1 MEPTGNGRELS
12 RAWQAVLGRLEVE
25 VNKHNF
31 NTWLRDTRPLHASGN
46 IVTVQART
54 AMNCDWLNQRL
65 SVVVHRAASAIF
77 GDDVRIEFVPRGAE
91 SPAEPASLDAA
102 VPAPQPPAGPLV
114 GCVNSAYTFHE
125 YLPADGNRLALQ
137 SCVALLD
144 DPDLR
149 ISPVVIFGAPGLGK
163 THLLHALAGS
173 ASVAGW
179 PVACLSAEEF
189 TNRFMTALR
198 GGKLEDFQKSLRGV
212 RLLII
217 DDLQYLAGKTG
228 TLDELVHTIDAVTNA
243 GGHVVVASE
252 RHPFDLDLPERLASR
267 LAGGIVTRVEPFV
280 MGERRRFIEQA
291 ARRHRV
297 ALPAWA
303 IERIAGCEA
312 PSVRLLQGA
321 VNAAVSLQRSEML
334 AERDL
339 DAALTRISIAAV
351 SPGALEDRC
360 LLDTIARYFEVGMDD
375 LIGRSRKPLLTQ
387 ARAIAVAA
395 LKDRGRSNADVAE
408 VLGGRDRSTIS
419 QAAERGRELLGAE
432 PRLRSQLAG

>member
-1 MEPTGNGRELS
+1 MEPLGNGRELS

-46 IVTVQART
+46 VVTVQART

-65 SVVVHRAASAIF
+65 TVVVHRAASAIF
-77 GDDVRIEFVPRGAE
+77 GDDVRVEFVPRGAE
-91 SPAEPASLDAA
+91 PPAEAPSPEAPPAQ
-102 VPAPQPPAGPLV
+102 PAAGPLV
-114 GCVNSAYTFHE
+114 GSVNSIYTFQA
-125 YLPADGNRLALQ
+125 YVPADGNRLALQ

-163 THLLHALAGS
+163 THLLHALAGR
-173 ASVAGW
+173 ATAAGW
-179 PVACLSAEEF
+179 AVACLSAEEF
-189 TNRFMTALR
+189 TNRYMMGFR
-198 GGKLEDFQKSLRGV
+198 GGKLEEFQRALRGV

-228 TLDELVHTIDAVTNA
+228 TLDELVHTIDAVTNN

-252 RHPFDLDLPERLASR
+252 RHPFDLDLPDRLASR
-267 LAGGIVTRVEPFV
+267 LAGGIVTRVEPFLLA
-280 MGERRRFIEQA
+280 ERRRFIEQA

-297 ALPAWA
+297 ALPGWA

-321 VNAAVSLQRSEML
+321 VNAAVSLHRSEML
-334 AERDL
+334 DQRNL
-339 DAALTRISIAAV
+339 DAALTRISVAAV

-360 LLDTIARYFEVGMDD
+360 LLDTIARYFEVSLDE
-375 LIGRSRKPLLTQ
+375 LTGRSRKPLLTQ

-395 LKDRGRSNADVAE
+395 LKERGRSNADVAE

-419 QAAERGRELLGAE
+419 QAADRGRELLEAE
-432 PRLRSQLAG
+432 PRLQSQLAG